1 MSERIRVLVV
11 DDDEMFRTVIGKEL
25 RQMGFDVTATA
36 NGEEALARI
45 DGGGVHVALL
55 DIRMPGV
62 DGLAVLQAVRERAP
76 ATEVVMLTGHGT
88 VENAISAMKNGAY
101 DYLTK
106 PCELDQVEVTIR
118 KAYEKGLLT
127 RQNATLQHELAR
139 CGCGQAFGL
148 IGQSR
153 ALEAVLDTVGKVAA
167 TDSTVLLRGES
178 GVGKEV
184 VARAI
189 HANSPRT
196 KAPFVVIDCASLQEN
211 LLESELFG
219 HERGAY
225 TGAVG
230 LKHGLFE
237 VAAGG
242 TAFLDEVTEVTPAIQ
257 ARLLRAIETK
267 TFRRLGGTK
276 DIQVDARVLAATNR
290 DPEQLVAQ
298 GKFREDLFYRLNV
311 ISISI
316 PPLRDRRDD
325 IPLLAAHF
333 AAHSRVSG
341 KGRKAISPEAMQL
354 LCRYPWPGN
363 VRELQNV
370 IERATILSTG
380 EVITPQDLPDPFR
393 ALSRD
398 PGAGPNGPLLPL
410 RKVEDQYIEQVLG
423 AVGGNKRQAA
433 RILGI
438 SERHLHRRLRNGS
451 SPPLDEEVG
460 QRDA

>member
-1 MSERIRVLVV
+1 
-11 DDDEMFRTVIGKEL
+11 
-25 RQMGFDVTATA
+25 
-36 NGEEALARI
+36 
-45 DGGGVHVALL
+45 
-55 DIRMPGV
+55 
-62 DGLAVLQAVRERAP
+62 
-76 ATEVVMLTGHGT
+76 MLTGHGT
-88 VENAISAMKNGAY
+88 VENAIAAMKAGAY

-118 KAYEKGLLT
+118 KAYEKGLLA

-139 CGCGQAFGL
+139 CGCGQAFGM

-189 HANSPRT
+189 HANSPRA

-225 TGAVG
+225 TGAVS

-257 ARLLRAIETK
+257 AKLLRAIETR

-290 DPEQLVAQ
+290 DPEQMVAQ
-298 GKFREDLFYRLNV
+298 GRFREDLFYRLNV

-333 AAHSRVSG
+333 VAHSRVSG

-363 VRELQNV
+363 IRELQNV

-380 EVITPQDLPDPFR
+380 DVIRPQDLPDPFR
-393 ALSRD
+393 APSRD
-398 PGAGPNGPLLPL
+398 RGPNGSLLPL

-451 SPPLDEEVG
+451 SLPLDEEVG
-460 QRDA
+460 RQDA

>member
-25 RQMGFDVTATA
+25 RKMGFDVTAAA
-36 NGEEALARI
+36 NGEEAFAQI
-45 DGGGVHVALL
+45 DGGGFHVALL

-62 DGLAVLQAVRERAP
+62 DGLAVLQTVRERAP

-88 VENAISAMKNGAY
+88 VENAIAAMKSGAY

-106 PCELDQVEVTIR
+106 PCELDQVEVTVR
-118 KAYEKGLLT
+118 KAYEKGLLA
-127 RQNATLQHELAR
+127 RQNATLQYELAR

-153 ALEAVLDTVGKVAA
+153 ALGAVLDTVGKVAA

-189 HANSPRT
+189 HANSPRA

-242 TAFLDEVTEVTPAIQ
+242 TVFLDEVTEVTPAIQ
-257 ARLLRAIETK
+257 AKLIRAIETR

-298 GKFREDLFYRLNV
+298 GRFREDLFYRLNV

-325 IPLLAAHF
+325 VPLLAAHF
-333 AAHSRVSG
+333 IAHSRVSG

-380 EVITPQDLPDPFR
+380 DVITPQDLPDPFR

-398 PGAGPNGPLLPL
+398 RGPNGSLLPL

-460 QRDA
+460 QQGA